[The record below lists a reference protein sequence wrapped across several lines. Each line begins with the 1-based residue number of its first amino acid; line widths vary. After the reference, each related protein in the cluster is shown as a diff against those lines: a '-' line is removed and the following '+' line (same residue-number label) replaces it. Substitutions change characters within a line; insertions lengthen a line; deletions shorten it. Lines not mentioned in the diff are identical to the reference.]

1 MSFPL
6 FINHRYEGEMAR
18 AQADL
23 DTTMIERMRLEQAA
37 LGAQQRLAEA
47 RGLYRLRRERIERE
61 ALPLAEKVAAN
72 ADLAYRKGA
81 GTVLELLDALRQLR
95 ALQLEALTAR
105 LDEDRADASARA
117 EMLTAGAAADPIF
130 GESLRGASL
139 PHRAPNP

>member
-1 MSFPL
+1 
-6 FINHRYEGEMAR
+6 
-18 AQADL
+18 
-23 DTTMIERMRLEQAA
+23 MRLEQAA

-130 GESLRGASL
+130 SESLRGASL